1 MLRSKVPK
9 GVWDYRFVQQAE
21 VFSQIPQGTTGR
33 TGIEKFTGNIPDI
46 SKWLDFG
53 LYDRVWCLNKKKPS
67 TIDENVILGRWLAI
81 SHKIVSDMC
90 Y

>member
-1 MLRSKVPK
+1 MLRKKVPK
-9 GVWDYRFVQQAE
+9 GVWDYRFVQQSE
-21 VFSQIPQGTTGR
+21 VLSQIPRGTTGR
-33 TGIEKFTGNIPDI
+33 TGIEEFTGNIPDI
-46 SKWLDFG
+46 SKWLDFD